1 MEYFKVYELRRLI
14 IPTIDIF
21 LSFQNLYLITN
32 ELLTIY
38 IMYTVYMYIVYLC
51 SSLHFNS
58 HKSKAE

>member
-14 IPTIDIF
+14 IPTIEIF

-38 IMYTVYMYIVYLC
+38 YVYSICMY

>member
-14 IPTIDIF
+14 IPTIEIF

-38 IMYTVYMYIVYLC
+38 IMYTVYMYIVCLC